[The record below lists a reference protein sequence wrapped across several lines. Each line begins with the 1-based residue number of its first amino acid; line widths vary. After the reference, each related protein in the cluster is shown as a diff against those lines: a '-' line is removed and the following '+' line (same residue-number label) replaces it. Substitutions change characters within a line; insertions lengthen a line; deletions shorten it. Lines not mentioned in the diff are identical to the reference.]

1 MLLCPYHVLVELM
14 KQYLHNY
21 SLQLNERV
29 KDFNNSRLLPKVLMT
44 FKQVIIS
51 RIKYKPCFGKENNVI
66 RPLLAILFYRLMN
79 MIKIKME

>member
-51 RIKYKPCFGKENNVI
+51 RIKYKPYFGKENNVI